1 MSRTQKLFRFLFL
14 PATGLALI
22 AALIFEVGGV
32 GASSVDADSAAST
45 ADPTS
50 VPAAHSRVLA
60 EGRLTTYPGGEV
72 VVGTDVAGR
81 IARLDLQ
88 EKQQVKRGA
97 LVAEIAADDLA
108 AELAE
113 ARAKVAE
120 ADAERRLSE
129 IEVRRAEQLLAS
141 AVDTQSRVDRT
152 RRDQEVAAARV
163 ATAEAEVARLAAK
176 LAKYRI
182 LAPID
187 GTVVVRHADAGETVA
202 AEAPLVT
209 LADLTR
215 TRIEAEI
222 DEFDAGRI
230 AVGAPVVVTA
240 EGFDGERWR
249 GTVEEIPVAVSGRKL
264 KPQDP
269 GKPQDTRVLLVKIRL
284 EEPTPLKLGQ
294 RAEVEIGG

>member
-14 PATGLALI
+14 PATGLALL

-32 GASSVDADSAAST
+32 GASSVAANSAATT
-45 ADPTS
+45 AGATS

-88 EKQQVKRGA
+88 EKQQVKKGT

-108 AELAE
+108 AELAA

-141 AVDTQSRVDRT
+141 EVDTQSRVDRT

-176 LAKYRI
+176 LAKYRV

-240 EGFDGERWR
+240 EGFDGESWR
-249 GTVEEIPVAVSGRKL
+249 GTVEEIPAAVSGRKL

-284 EEPTPLKLGQ
+284 EEATPLKLGQ